1 MRRTHDTG
9 WALDDVVMHTEVQKN
24 EVDDVK
30 DAPPEGVYIH
40 GLYLEGCAWCVPFIA
55 SAFGTVR
62 VVTDGH
68 WAVLMWVESE
78 RYIRWYTRMTDSVRL
93 SKS

>member
-24 EVDDVK
+24 EVDEVK

-55 SAFGTVR
+55 SAFGTVFCC
-62 VVTDGH
+62 D
-68 WAVLMWVESE
+68 
-78 RYIRWYTRMTDSVRL
+78 RWTLGCAHVGRIGAIHPAGTPE
-93 SKS
+93 